1 MSFATPTDTD
11 LTRYR
16 FGNFIGEEAEAS
28 EDGSQNGADAGNYV
42 YDDEYAEEEQE
53 AGQELME
60 IDGKSRH
67 TQPDAIFADFPAN
80 HI

>member
-1 MSFATPTDTD
+1 MSLATNSETDR
-11 LTRYR
+11 TRHR

-53 AGQELME
+53 VGQELME
-60 IDGKSRH
+60 IDGKSCH
-67 TQPDAIFADFPAN
+67 IPARRGLRRLPS
-80 HI
+80 